1 MRISDWSSDVCSS
14 DLPDLYGALPDGI
27 LASLRAHAGDSRCVL
42 VIGHNPGIGALA
54 AMLARGQAAPGLR
67 GFGTATVA
75 VFDVDAADW
84 RAMADRARLRSV
96 FGPADLVGRD

>member
-75 VFDVDAADW
+75 VFDV
-84 RAMADRARLRSV
+84 RSEERR
-96 FGPADLVGRD
+96 VGKACVSTCRSRWSTSH